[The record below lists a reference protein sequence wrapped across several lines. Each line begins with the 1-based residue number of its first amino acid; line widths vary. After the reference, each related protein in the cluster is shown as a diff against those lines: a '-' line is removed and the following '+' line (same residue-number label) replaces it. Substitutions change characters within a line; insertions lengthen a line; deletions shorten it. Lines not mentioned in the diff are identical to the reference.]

1 MRQKLIQLCEAFH
14 VKDITT
20 EEMKQAIDDW
30 YDLYYSRDIPD
41 DEDDCQ
47 RLAVAVVSKIKKAV
61 FAEYEAESEDEFA
74 QEVLEALDAAK
85 QKALQQTLVGGECWL
100 KPLIFGDRLDFAVVT
115 RDNVVILGRDTR
127 GKVTDIGTTESI
139 ERGDLF
145 YTLMERRRTEDGRL
159 VISSRL
165 YASDTREDL
174 GRRVPLSTLPEYDGM
189 EDETEL
195 RVDGLGLV
203 PLTCPVENCIDGSDD
218 PVSVYAAATGLIHG
232 INKNEAQ
239 FAGEFERGESRIIVS
254 NDLLRTDQYGRRR
267 FDDTVFVGVDDDP
280 ENVGIHTFAPALR
293 DASFL
298 SRKMDYLRN
307 IESLIGLKRGIL
319 SEVEATERTATEITS
334 SAGDYNLTIID
345 FQEAFETAAREAVQV
360 CAELYSAYRLGNES
374 VDDDEVII
382 SWGNGILY
390 DRDKTWAD
398 YLTMVSA
405 GILKPEIAVAWY
417 FDIPW
422 KTDADLA
429 KVRTDYMPVMQA
441 LMQGMV

>member
-1 MRQKLIQLCEAFH
+1 MRTKLVQLCEAFH

-30 YDLYYSRDIPD
+30 YDLYYSRNIPE

-61 FAEYEAESEDEFA
+61 FAEYEAESDNEFA
-74 QEVLEALDAAK
+74 AEVLEAIDAAK
-85 QKALQQTLVGGECWL
+85 QKALQQALVGGECWL

-127 GKVTDIGTTESI
+127 GRVTDIGTTESI
-139 ERGDLF
+139 ERDDLF
-145 YTLMERRRTEDGRL
+145 YTLMERRHIEDGRL
-159 VISSRL
+159 IIDSRL
-165 YASDTREDL
+165 YASDNREDM
-174 GRRVPLSTLPEYDGM
+174 GKRVPLSSLDEYDGM
-189 EDETEL
+189 EDRTEL
-195 RVDGLGLV
+195 HVDGLGLIPV
-203 PLTCPVENCIDGSDD
+203 TCPVENCVDGSDD
-218 PVSVYAAATGLIHG
+218 PVSIYASATALIHS
-232 INKNEAQ
+232 INVNEAQ
-239 FAGEFERGESRIIVS
+239 FAGEYRRGESRIIVS
-254 NDLLRTDQYGRRR
+254 NDLLKKDGYGRRK
-267 FDDTVFVGVDDDP
+267 FDDTIFVGLDDDP
-280 ENVGIHTFAPALR
+280 ENVGINTFAPPLR

-298 SRKMDYLRN
+298 SRKTDYLRS

-319 SEVEATERTATEITS
+319 SEVEAEARTATEITS

-345 FQEAFETAAREAVQV
+345 FQQAFEASIREAVRV
-360 CAELYSAYRLGNES
+360 CAELYKAYKMSATEPKEE
-374 VDDDEVII
+374 DVII

-429 KVRTDYMPVMQA
+429 KVRTDYMPELQA
-441 LMQGMV
+441 LLQGQV

>member
-1 MRQKLIQLCEAFH
+1 MRTKLVQLCEAFH

-20 EEMKQAIDDW
+20 EEMKQAVDDW
-30 YDLYYSRDIPD
+30 YDLYFSRNIPE

-47 RLAVAVVSKIKKAV
+47 RLAVVVVSKIKKAV
-61 FAEYEAESEDEFA
+61 FSEYEAESDNEFA
-74 QEVLEALDAAK
+74 EKVLEALDAAK
-85 QKALQQTLVGGECWL
+85 QKALQQALIGGQCWL

-127 GKVTDIGTTESI
+127 GVVTDIGTTESI

-145 YTLMERRRTEDGRL
+145 YTLMERRRNEDGKL
-159 VISSRL
+159 IIESRL

-174 GRRVPLSTLPEYDGM
+174 GKRVPLDTLEEYAGIDN
-189 EDETEL
+189 ETEIA
-195 RVDGLGLV
+195 VDGLGLV
-203 PLTCPVENCIDGSDD
+203 PVTCPVENCIDGSDD
-218 PVSVYAAATGLIHG
+218 PVSVYAAAAGMIHS
-232 INKNEAQ
+232 INVNEAQ
-239 FAGEFERGESRIIVS
+239 YSGEFERGESRIIVS
-254 NDLLRTDQYGRRR
+254 NDLLRADKYGRRR
-267 FDDTVFVGVDDDP
+267 LTDNVFVGVDDDP
-280 ENVGIHTFAPALR
+280 ENIGIHTFAPPLR

-298 SRKMDYLRN
+298 SRKTDYLRS

-319 SEVEATERTATEITS
+319 SDVEAVEKTATEITS

-345 FQEAFETAAREAVQV
+345 FQESFETSIREAVQTCV
-360 CAELYSAYRLGNES
+360 ELCKAYKKPFQE
-374 VDDDEVII
+374 VDDDDVII
-382 SWGNGILY
+382 NWGNGILY

-405 GILKPEIAVAWY
+405 GLLKPEIAVAWY

-441 LMQGMV
+441 LLQGQV